1 MLVISPGHFRP
12 QVRIANRHPVAPG
25 QSWGP
30 RVIPDLQFI
39 CVLRGSLK
47 LTTADGD
54 TTTATTGEVL
64 CIRPG
69 LRHTVSYSGDDPGEM
84 AGMHLELI
92 PDARW
97 ADRDYRCEPL
107 PPAVTKPIRAA
118 DVQQAFV
125 RAAAVFSDYSRL
137 RQPLLTAI
145 ASEALLLL
153 AEHWGERA
161 PTDAGP
167 RTAAMVAFIRE
178 HAVRGVDRHAL
189 ARHFKLTPE
198 HINALFR
205 RELGLTP
212 RDVLNHERCR
222 LAYQLIHDQGLP
234 VATAAAQ
241 VGYQDAFYFSR
252 VFKAIYA
259 VAPSRAR

>member
-1 MLVISPGHFRP
+1 MQMITPAHFRP
-12 QVRIANRHPVAPG
+12 QVRIANRHSAAPG
-25 QSWGP
+25 HIWGP
-30 RVIPDLQFI
+30 RFIPDLQFI
-39 CVLRGSLK
+39 CILRGSLIV
-47 LTTADGD
+47 TTGDGD

-69 LRHTVSYSGDDPGEM
+69 LRHTVCYSSDEPGEI

-92 PDARW
+92 PHARW
-97 ADRDYRCEPL
+97 ADHDYRCDPL
-107 PPAVTKPIRAA
+107 PLAVTKPLRTGE
-118 DVQQAFV
+118 VQQAFV

-161 PTDAGP
+161 PTDTGA
-167 RTAAMVAFIRE
+167 RIAAMVAYIRA
-178 HAVRGVDRHAL
+178 HAVRGVDRHDL
-189 ARHFKLTPE
+189 ARHFDLTPE

-234 VATAAAQ
+234 VATAAAR
-241 VGYQDAFYFSR
+241 VGYQDSF
-252 VFKAIYA
+252 
-259 VAPSRAR
+259 

>member
-1 MLVISPGHFRP
+1 MQVITPAHFRP
-12 QVRIANRHPVAPG
+12 QVRIANRHAAAPG

-30 RVIPDLQFI
+30 RFIPDLQFI
-39 CVLRGSLK
+39 AVLRGSLQ
-47 LTTADGD
+47 LTSGAEVTTASAGD
-54 TTTATTGEVL
+54 VL

-69 LRHTVSYSGDDPGEM
+69 FRHTVSWSDDVPGEI

-97 ADRDYRCEPL
+97 ADHDYRSDPL
-107 PPAVTKPIRAA
+107 PPVVTRPTKARAVEQAFIRAA
-118 DVQQAFV
+118 T
-125 RAAAVFSDYSRL
+125 VFSEYSRL
-137 RQPLLTAI
+137 RQPILTAI

-153 AEHWGERA
+153 AEHWGDRA

-167 RTAAMVAFIRE
+167 RTAAMVTYIRK
-178 HAVRGVDRHAL
+178 HAVRGVDRHDL
-189 ARHFKLTPE
+189 ARHFDLTPE

-205 RELGLTP
+205 RQLGLTP

-222 LAYQLIHDQGLP
+222 LAYQLIHDQGVP

-252 VFKAIYA
+252 VFKSIYA